1 MIGPS
6 TAGVTGR
13 GWVTQIGESRVVDG
27 DRAAGRDIGTGAV
40 YEKRNTSI
48 RARIEF
54 TQAQEQE
61 TWKERG
67 DSKLTRKECR

>member
-13 GWVTQIGESRVVDG
+13 GRVTQIGESRVVDG

-40 YEKRNTSI
+40 YEKRNASI
-48 RARIEF
+48 RARIEIH
-54 TQAQEQE
+54 TGARAGDV
-61 TWKERG
+61 ERPR